1 MTPGIMTAMSAYFQS
16 KAKKE
21 VRDENLRM
29 GVEESKKSILA
40 VEKTDSN
47 VLRQREIV
55 QQRLVH
61 RFSILLIG

>member
-1 MTPGIMTAMSAYFQS
+1 MTAMSAYFQP

-21 VRDENLRM
+21 VGDENVRM
-29 GVEESKKSILA
+29 GVEELKKSILA

-61 RFSILLIG
+61 RLSVLLIG